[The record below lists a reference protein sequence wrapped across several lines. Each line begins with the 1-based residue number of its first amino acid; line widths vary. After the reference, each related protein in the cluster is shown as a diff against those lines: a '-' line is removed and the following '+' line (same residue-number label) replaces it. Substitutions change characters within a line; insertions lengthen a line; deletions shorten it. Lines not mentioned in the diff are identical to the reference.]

1 MANPFPTLPICVTRK
16 TIHDKATFPSDIK
29 YVRTYDIPS
38 ISPTIPTGKGTAL
51 NLTSGV
57 ILLML
62 SDNNLNQHEKKNHNT
77 ALHSNSRRVITHPT
91 LWVISLELG
100 FYSNITGIR
109 WRWRRRRHLKLL
121 ALLKYIAATQ
131 ITLVGPEVAGT

>member
-62 SDNNLNQHEKKNHNT
+62 SDNNLNQHEKKKIT
-77 ALHSNSRRVITHPT
+77 ILH
-91 LWVISLELG
+91 
-100 FYSNITGIR
+100 F
-109 WRWRRRRHLKLL
+109 
-121 ALLKYIAATQ
+121 TQ
-131 ITLVGPEVAGT
+131 ILDALSHTQHFGLSVWN